1 MLDFWYQHHMEVVHI
16 VIVRSN
22 INVKEEILFITS
34 DVQKYNFLTSLAK
47 SINLVRESVV
57 IAEIN
62 FGSSSKSTK
71 NSIKLGTY

>member
-1 MLDFWYQHHMEVVHI
+1 MLDFWYQHRMEVVHI

-62 FGSSSKSTK
+62 FGTSSKSTK
-71 NSIKLGTY
+71 IR